1 MLFVDKNPSSELV
14 DELIKDVDP
23 VNDFMNK
30 RVETIQ
36 ENMPDELLTLCEKM
50 NATFKPKLVVVW
62 ERES

>member
-36 ENMPDELLTLCEKM
+36 ENMPDELLTLCEKYS
-50 NATFKPKLVVVW
+50 ATFKPKLVVVW